1 MKAHIRRYLN
11 EGNDVTTGHEMK
23 VALDSYGGIGGVK
36 VAVVDVNTERQNI
49 KSHKWDGITQF
60 NNFQF
65 SNSKIV
71 AWKAFNIGVGK
82 KFLSSFLKKVAVAQD
97 STQLIVK
104 EGFTEC
110 NKKTGILKGN
120 ESKKETQTSHTS
132 KESAEVNEPF
142 SCPEEGCIK
151 SYRSDSNLQRHLDYG
166 KHQFKLHRESQYD
179 YVKRR
184 WAAVCTG
191 IKSENITTSSSCN
204 NNESTVAVTTLPTG
218 WALKKRRK
226 NTRFSPRVRSY
237 LLETFLQGEET
248 GRKVS
253 PQDATNRMRSKK
265 DEAGNMVFAREE
277 WLTVQQVKS
286 YFSRLSSLKRNG
298 APLSRID
305 PNVDLCTL
313 NAVSEA
319 VERQQIKESIQQEMQ
334 L

>member
-1 MKAHIRRYLN
+1 M
-11 EGNDVTTGHEMK
+11 
-23 VALDSYGGIGGVK
+23 
-36 VAVVDVNTERQNI
+36 
-49 KSHKWDGITQF
+49 
-60 NNFQF
+60 
-65 SNSKIV
+65 
-71 AWKAFNIGVGK
+71 
-82 KFLSSFLKKVAVAQD
+82 
-97 STQLIVK
+97 K

-191 IKSENITTSSSCN
+191 IKSENITTSSSYN
-204 NNESTVAVTTLPTG
+204 NNESTVAVTTTLPTG

-253 PQDATNRMRSKK
+253 LKMRQIECDQRK
-265 DEAGNMVFAREE
+265 MR
-277 WLTVQQVKS
+277 QVTWFLHEKNGLL
-286 YFSRLSSLKRNG
+286 FSR
-298 APLSRID
+298 
-305 PNVDLCTL
+305 
-313 NAVSEA
+313 
-319 VERQQIKESIQQEMQ
+319 
-334 L
+334 